1 MPHIN
6 LRRGGRYIKTLK
18 KYILNGIILS
28 CTSLC
33 IRGASVIFN
42 AYLTSR
48 IGGEGIGLI
57 TLLGG
62 VYGFFIT
69 LATSGISLAVTRLVS
84 SCYNEDTSEKCDLVC
99 KKRVRS
105 ILKNGIVYSAIFSIS
120 ASVVLFVS
128 AENIGARLLNDER
141 TVISLRALALSLTP
155 ISVGS
160 ALNGYFNGVRRVY
173 KTVFVQVLEQAVKI
187 SLSIIILTFVMP
199 SRVEYACLTV
209 ICAGVISE
217 LMGLVFSALLYC
229 FDFKKHTK
237 NASTLLKTGRKTE
250 ELKNNECDF
259 NTVFSLAFPLG
270 VSGYVR
276 SLLSTVEHIAIP
288 WGLKKSG
295 GANPLSSY
303 GILHGVVFPLLLF
316 PSAVLNAFSS
326 LLIPELSASQSKMD
340 LSSIRKT
347 VSSVISLSLLF
358 SLGVSGILISYSYE
372 IGYFLYGSEEAGE
385 YIRIL
390 SPLIPLM
397 YLDNSVDCMLKGLGE
412 QMYCM
417 RINIIDSLISIVLI
431 FTLLPAYGI
440 RGYVAV
446 IFITELF
453 NTAFSLLRLIKVTK
467 VPVPYV
473 KWVFKPLLSIILA
486 TALARLMFK
495 GYLVAVLNGTSPLL
509 KRVIIFEI
517 AITSFA
523 YLLLCVAIGTV
534 LTSVIK
540 HLIKKLK
547 NRTRV

>member
-1 MPHIN
+1 M
-6 LRRGGRYIKTLK
+6 
-18 KYILNGIILS
+18 
-28 CTSLC
+28 
-33 IRGASVIFN
+33 
-42 AYLTSR
+42 
-48 IGGEGIGLI
+48 GLI

-69 LATSGISLAVTRLVS
+69 LATSGISLAVTRLIS
-84 SCYNEDTSEKCDLVC
+84 SCYNEDGAGKCEYEC
-99 KKRVRS
+99 EKRVRS
-105 ILKNGIVYSAIFSIS
+105 ILKNGITYSAIFSIS
-120 ASVVLFVS
+120 ASVILFVS
-128 AENIGARLLNDER
+128 AENIGARLLNDGR
-141 TVISLRALALSLTP
+141 TVISLRALALSLAP

-173 KTVFVQVLEQAVKI
+173 KTVFVQVLEQSVKM
-187 SLSIIILTFVMP
+187 SLSLIILTFIMP

-209 ICAGVISE
+209 ICAGVVSE
-217 LMGLVFSALLYC
+217 LMGLVFSVLLYYY
-229 FDFKKHTK
+229 DFKKHTK
-237 NASTLLKTGRKTE
+237 NTSTVLKTGYKTE
-250 ELKNNECDF
+250 EALKNKECDF
-259 NTVFSLAFPLG
+259 NTLFSVAFPLG

-276 SLLSTVEHIAIP
+276 SLLSTIEHIAIP
-288 WGLKKSG
+288 RGLKKSG

-326 LLIPELSASQSKMD
+326 LLIPELSASQAKMD

-417 RINIIDSLISIVLI
+417 RVNIIDSLISIILI

-453 NTAFSLLRLIKVTK
+453 NTALSLLRLIKVTK

-486 TALARLMFK
+486 TSLARFMFK

-509 KRVIIFEI
+509 KRVIVFEI
-517 AITSFA
+517 ALTSFA
-523 YLLLCVAIGTV
+523 YVLLCAILGTV
-534 LTSVIK
+534 LTSFIK
-540 HLIKKLK
+540 YLIKKYK